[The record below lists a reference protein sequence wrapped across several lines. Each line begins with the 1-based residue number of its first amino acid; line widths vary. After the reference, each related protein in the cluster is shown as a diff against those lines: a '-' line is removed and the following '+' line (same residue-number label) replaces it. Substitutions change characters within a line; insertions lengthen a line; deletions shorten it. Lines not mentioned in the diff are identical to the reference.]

1 MLGEAS
7 ERTGE
12 VPLEKHRA
20 RVRTGRRGGAGGAP
34 CKRIRQDT
42 YMIHDSTVAPHSQSP
57 YVANDTFKL
66 TRALWWALYAPD
78 SGRHEALLVDD
89 LPDPYRTLFDAILDG
104 SRGLARVAVSG
115 GDALDLLDVVAKLP
129 RPRAIPTRRLELP
142 DNPDLAAALF
152 GRLADDLEIGAAG
165 VGEWPGMPSHTC
177 GAGQAVGTVITSRP
191 KRTQAARMFNPTWRT
206 CPACHYQR
214 AKRIA
219 RQTLITIA
227 AVKKPM
233 TYATLS
239 AADWGKWTA
248 RNRQHKHRRGDAVH
262 YRAMPQEGG
271 DVFVMATA
279 GLAGQPVPVDR
290 RELLELIRDHCL
302 TPEGQN
308 VSSNRGF
315 GGSFQ
320 RMKGDGR
327 DNDPEPIRGLRA
339 EVDRLRLDLSQRR
352 MDAARA
358 KAKVRR
364 LQIEE
369 RRRIA
374 GELAYWWGGEWP
386 QSAAAEE
393 LSGLL
398 YDELM
403 RRLQRLNLAK
413 ATAAIEAHRAAESI
427 VATAAAQVADARN
440 RLETAIRQRP
450 RDYVQRW
457 TNSDIVDVA
466 RALSVDMR
474 EDADRFNVQIDQTD
488 ALERLHLG
496 GIVLRDKKRV
506 THLGQ
511 NAQGGKNCP
520 KCVTSPPAEERPAPL
535 IAPQL
540 WPTESATAG
549 QGVQQ

>member
-1 MLGEAS
+1 
-7 ERTGE
+7 
-12 VPLEKHRA
+12 
-20 RVRTGRRGGAGGAP
+20 
-34 CKRIRQDT
+34 
-42 YMIHDSTVAPHSQSP
+42 MIHDSTVAPHSQSP

-177 GAGQAVGTVITSRP
+177 GAGQAVGTVITCRP
-191 KRTQAARMFNPTWRT
+191 RRTQAARMFNPTWRT

-227 AVKKPM
+227 AAGPM

-239 AADWGKWTA
+239 AADWGKWKA
-248 RNRQHKHRRGDAVH
+248 RSRQHKHRGGDMVH

-279 GLAGQPVPVDR
+279 GLAGRPVPVDR

-302 TPEGQN
+302 TPEGKN
-308 VSSNRGF
+308 VSSNRGY

-320 RMKGDGR
+320 RMKLSLIHIS
-327 DNDPEPIRGLRA
+327 EP
-339 EVDRLRLDLSQRR
+339 
-352 MDAARA
+352 
-358 KAKVRR
+358 
-364 LQIEE
+364 
-369 RRRIA
+369 
-374 GELAYWWGGEWP
+374 
-386 QSAAAEE
+386 
-393 LSGLL
+393 
-398 YDELM
+398 
-403 RRLQRLNLAK
+403 
-413 ATAAIEAHRAAESI
+413 T
-427 VATAAAQVADARN
+427 
-440 RLETAIRQRP
+440 RP
-450 RDYVQRW
+450 Y
-457 TNSDIVDVA
+457 
-466 RALSVDMR
+466 
-474 EDADRFNVQIDQTD
+474 
-488 ALERLHLG
+488 
-496 GIVLRDKKRV
+496 
-506 THLGQ
+506 
-511 NAQGGKNCP
+511 
-520 KCVTSPPAEERPAPL
+520 
-535 IAPQL
+535 
-540 WPTESATAG
+540 
-549 QGVQQ
+549 